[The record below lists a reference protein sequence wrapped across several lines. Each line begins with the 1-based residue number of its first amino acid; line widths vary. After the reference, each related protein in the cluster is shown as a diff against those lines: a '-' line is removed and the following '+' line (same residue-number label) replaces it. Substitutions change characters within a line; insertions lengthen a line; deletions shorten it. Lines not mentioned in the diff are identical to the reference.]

1 MDSSFLNAEIS
12 GGAFMMTVFYILPD
26 YYYLPLSLYG
36 RILYGASIGILTE
49 VCRLCGPWQEAV
61 AYVCL
66 LLGFIYSL
74 WRFCQIRFRK

>member
-1 MDSSFLNAEIS
+1 MWYSIKWFFNKTEGVRAN
-12 GGAFMMTVFYILPD
+12 GPD

-36 RILYGASIGILTE
+36 RILYGASIGILTA